1 MNATLNELQR
11 GFISLSKLA
20 NQDLPLK
27 TGYWLGRIAKAAEAE
42 MKTLEDARIKLVKRL
57 GNEDAEGN
65 YTIPA
70 DSMEAFSK
78 EINELLEESIEL
90 PGERI
95 KLDSL
100 PDGVKLSAIDLINLD
115 WLFEGEAGA
124 EKAATAGA

>member
-115 WLFEGEAGA
+115 WLFDVEAGA